1 MVKDPEKG
9 AAIRKFLIAYGGD
22 MNKNRIRIINDKFY
36 YRGSIGGLTFYEKYG
51 KYQIR
56 ARTSLN
62 AKRIRK
68 DPAFKGSRESAERF
82 KLGNKLASKLYRMV
96 TEEKRVYS
104 LFCFL
109 KKRAIRLM
117 RGGKTV
123 EEAKEI
129 LVDYLKSFDLL
140 RRIEQKQKQV
150 QVQEQEQKQ
159 EHKARQQ
166 QDPEFLQFQN
176 TTQTARAAECFSR
189 KLLQDPA
196 GSLLQDHSAR
206 LRPADVMFSGP

>member
-1 MVKDPEKG
+1 MVKDPEKR

-129 LVDYLKSFDLL
+129 LVDYLKSFALL
-140 RRIEQKQKQV
+140 RVEV
-150 QVQEQEQKQ
+150 NQEQKQ
-159 EHKARQQ
+159 EQKARQQ